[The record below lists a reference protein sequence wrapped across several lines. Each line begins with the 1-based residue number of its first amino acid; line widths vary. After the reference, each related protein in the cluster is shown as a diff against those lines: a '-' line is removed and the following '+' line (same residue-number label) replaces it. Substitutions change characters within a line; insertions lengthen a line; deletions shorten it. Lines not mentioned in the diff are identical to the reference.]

1 MLRRCGILHAAYALP
16 VCVVWPVGLTVGQR
30 YVYGWDRMGR
40 KGQVCALR
48 IIARRMGSV
57 MVEFEDGHAAVTSWR
72 ALKTLPQHY
81 AAPVRLDFGEY

>member
-1 MLRRCGILHAAYALP
+1 MLRCCRVLQPADALP

-40 KGQVCALR
+40 KGQVCTLR

-57 MVEFEDGHAAVTSWR
+57 MVEF
-72 ALKTLPQHY
+72 
-81 AAPVRLDFGEY
+81 